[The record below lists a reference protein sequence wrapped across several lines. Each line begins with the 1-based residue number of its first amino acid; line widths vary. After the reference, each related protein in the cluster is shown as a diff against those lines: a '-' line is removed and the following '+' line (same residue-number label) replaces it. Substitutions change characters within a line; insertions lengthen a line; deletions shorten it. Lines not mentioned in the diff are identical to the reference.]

1 MSMNLCLTG
10 EIQAGKS
17 TLLRR
22 LLEESG
28 KRFGG
33 FSTVFAGERG
43 MPGAGLCLVPFGE
56 TKGGEESVC
65 ARFGENGRQAVPQ
78 TFDTV
83 GTRLIRTAM
92 EDERVEIIAMDEL
105 GFLEADA
112 ALFRRTVLEAM
123 RGPKPVWAVIRH
135 GDRPGALCRLWQTA
149 PVGRI
154 VTVTAENRDRILQIL
169 LAKSSRMW

>member
-10 EIQAGKS
+10 EIQVGKS

-22 LLEESG
+22 LLRESG

-33 FSTVFAGERG
+33 FSTVFLGARG
-43 MPGAGLCLVPFGE
+43 TPGAGLCLVPFGE
-56 TKGGEESVC
+56 TEGSEESVC
-65 ARFGENGRQAVPQ
+65 ARFGEHGREALSQ

-83 GTRLIRTAM
+83 GTRLIRAAM
-92 EDERVEIIAMDEL
+92 EDERVEIIVMDEL

-123 RGPKPVWAVIRH
+123 RGPKPVWAVVRH
-135 GDRPGALCRLWQTA
+135 GARPGELCSLWQDA
-149 PVGRI
+149 PVGKL
-154 VTVTAENRDRILQIL
+154 VTVTAENRERISVTELF
-169 LAKSSRMW
+169 REE